1 MGQTG
6 RRRFLIAA
14 SSALAAAPFG
24 RRAQPAGRVARVGL
38 LSNTPP
44 PNPEVEPSYSAL
56 REGLRSRGWVEGQ
69 NLVIEG
75 RYAQG
80 RAERY
85 PIFAAELVKAGVDV
99 IVAAGTQGTEA
110 AQNATL
116 SVPIVMVG
124 VPDPVGQGYV
134 ASLARPGGNITG
146 VASMLHLIPLK
157 SLELLLEI
165 VPRAKR
171 IGLLWSPRDSMSTY
185 TFKVEQTG
193 AQELGVREV
202 SLPAGAPEDV
212 DPALELAQRERIEG
226 LRVHPTGVFF
236 QDIRK
241 IATWATQHRVP
252 SVGGPRSFVQA
263 GLLASYNPDW
273 LHLWRTAG
281 GYAGRILRGANPA
294 EMPVEQPERFLL
306 VLNLKTA
313 KAIGVTI
320 PPSLLLRADEVIE

>member
-6 RRRFLIAA
+6 RRQFLIGA
-14 SSALAAAPFG
+14 SGALIAAPFG
-24 RRAQPAGRVARVGL
+24 LRAQPSGRVARVGL

-44 PNPEVEPSYSAL
+44 QNPEVAPSYAAL
-56 REGLRSRGWVEGQ
+56 REGLRTHGWVEGR

-110 AQNATL
+110 ARNATRK
-116 SVPIVMVG
+116 VPIVMVA

-134 ASLARPGGNITG
+134 VSLARPGGNITG

-157 SLELLLEI
+157 SLELLLEF
-165 VPRAKR
+165 VPGAKR

-185 TFKVEQTG
+185 TFKIEQTR
-193 AQELGVREV
+193 AEELGVREV
-202 SLPAGAPEDV
+202 SLPAGAPEDI
-212 DPALELAQRERIEG
+212 DPALELAQRERVEG
-226 LRVHPTGVFF
+226 LRVHPTGVLF

-241 IATWATQHRVP
+241 IAAWAAKHRLP
-252 SVGGPRSFVQA
+252 SVGGPRAFAQA

-273 LHLWRTAG
+273 LHLWRSAG
-281 GYAGRILRGANPA
+281 GYVSRILQGANPA
-294 EMPVEQPERFLL
+294 EMPVAQPERFLL

-320 PPSLLLRADEVIE
+320 PQPLLLRADEVIE